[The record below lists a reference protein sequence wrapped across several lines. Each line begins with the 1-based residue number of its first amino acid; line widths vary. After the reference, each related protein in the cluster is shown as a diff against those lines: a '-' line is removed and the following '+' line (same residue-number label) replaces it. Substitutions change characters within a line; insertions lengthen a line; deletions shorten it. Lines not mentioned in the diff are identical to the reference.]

1 MSSWLACLAA
11 KIDRGRKQTL
21 LKRVVTALERLEVRI
36 ADASNPD
43 TIPREPPVDLYDR
56 VFNYRG
62 KMDGLF
68 WHLQHSYCVIMKE
81 KDGTR
86 RAEAQ
91 KAFKASVW
99 PLYRNSPGADVARV
113 VFQWLQALKNK
124 LDGSHQDEEND
135 DQKFLRRLVAA
146 HSAHGKN
153 RTVKQLDGRRE
164 RERGM
169 RNARKNKKE
178 EERIKRTMVAEDT
191 ERHVPVLSG
200 ADEPNHVEMQKI
212 LALQCQAPQVLA
224 SLRRLYHLATLRAST
239 PGMLRAR
246 VELESRLEAEESEFC
261 SWASCMFSNGI
272 PVKSVQTLLDNDD
285 TVTPQY
291 REIFLRWVEVAVMR
305 HSSQARAGA
314 TPSEHLTD
322 VVPLGPS
329 RKHQRCMGSN
339 KGADKG
345 AVSGAPSKDT
355 ASLSTSI

>member
-1 MSSWLACLAA
+1 M
-11 KIDRGRKQTL
+11 
-21 LKRVVTALERLEVRI
+21 
-36 ADASNPD
+36 
-43 TIPREPPVDLYDR
+43 
-56 VFNYRG
+56 
-62 KMDGLF
+62 
-68 WHLQHSYCVIMKE
+68 
-81 KDGTR
+81 
-86 RAEAQ
+86 
-91 KAFKASVW
+91 
-99 PLYRNSPGADVARV
+99 
-113 VFQWLQALKNK
+113 
-124 LDGSHQDEEND
+124 
-135 DQKFLRRLVAA
+135 
-146 HSAHGKN
+146 
-153 RTVKQLDGRRE
+153 
-164 RERGM
+164 
-169 RNARKNKKE
+169 
-178 EERIKRTMVAEDT
+178 AEDT

-291 REIFLRWVEVAVMR
+291 REVFLRWVEVVVMR

-329 RKHQRCMGSN
+329 RNHQRCMGSN
-339 KGADKG
+339 KGTDNVALDFAAQVAFNAD
-345 AVSGAPSKDT
+345 PSEGQVCK
-355 ASLSTSI
+355 LLW

>member
-1 MSSWLACLAA
+1 
-11 KIDRGRKQTL
+11 
-21 LKRVVTALERLEVRI
+21 
-36 ADASNPD
+36 
-43 TIPREPPVDLYDR
+43 
-56 VFNYRG
+56 
-62 KMDGLF
+62 
-68 WHLQHSYCVIMKE
+68 
-81 KDGTR
+81 
-86 RAEAQ
+86 
-91 KAFKASVW
+91 
-99 PLYRNSPGADVARV
+99 
-113 VFQWLQALKNK
+113 
-124 LDGSHQDEEND
+124 
-135 DQKFLRRLVAA
+135 
-146 HSAHGKN
+146 
-153 RTVKQLDGRRE
+153 
-164 RERGM
+164 
-169 RNARKNKKE
+169 
-178 EERIKRTMVAEDT
+178 MVAEDT
-191 ERHVPVLSG
+191 ERHVP
-200 ADEPNHVEMQKI
+200 VEMQKI

-261 SWASCMFSNGI
+261 SWVSCMFAGGI

-291 REIFLRWVEVAVMR
+291 REIFLRWVEVAGMR
-305 HSSQARAGA
+305 HSRQARAGA